1 MIGDNKNI
9 LHSRGL
15 VELHVHLDA
24 HEIHVH
30 ELQGHVHSDGT
41 QQSLRNGPLKST
53 AMLTPPDHSFTILDQ
68 QRPPESLLGKSQ
80 HSSLTLMS
88 GIPFKVTRRWSVGT
102 TNVATLSA
110 SLLGVTF
117 KYSRPLSRIRP
128 FCTLKSMHPS
138 PSMCHPSNS
147 WSRVSLFGDDISLR
161 ILSHSIRDFMVP
173 WSCQIGTRLNASA
186 APFSDPL

>member
-1 MIGDNKNI
+1 MIGDNENI

-24 HEIHVH
+24 CEIHVH

-41 QQSLRNGPLKST
+41 QQSLWNGPLKRT
-53 AMLTPPDHSFTILDQ
+53 EMLTPPDHSFTILDQ
-68 QRPPESLLGKSQ
+68 
-80 HSSLTLMS
+80 HSSLALMS
-88 GIPFKVTRRWSVGT
+88 GILFKVTWCWSVGT
-102 TNVATLSA
+102 TNAATLSA

-147 WSRVSLFGDDISLR
+147 RSRVSLFGDGISLR
-161 ILSHSIRDFMVP
+161 ILSHSIRDFTVP
-173 WSCQIGTRLNASA
+173 WSCQIRTRLNASA
-186 APFSDPL
+186 APLSDTL